1 MLTSLSSC
9 GKFLERPVKWRKFM
23 KNRKKGSGSIYLVN
37 GIYKLRY
44 MVKGQRKQV
53 SLETRNKKEAQ
64 RKAEKI
70 LSPAVVDAKTKAEV
84 VLHIAEAKKI
94 ISKNRVEISS
104 MWDTYLASST
114 RPDSGPGTLK
124 NYELQVKRFIK
135 WTESNK
141 HEISNIED
149 INRDIA
155 IEYATFLSNSKLS
168 PETFNQHIKT
178 LRLVFRILLANHDE
192 PKPSVAFDHVKLKLR
207 DTVNRKAFT
216 EEEVLKLLKS
226 FDDEDFSL
234 PHKDELKIL
243 FYIGAWTGLRLS
255 DVISIKWQNFDMC
268 NRLISITPGKT
279 ARRARN
285 LQIPIHP
292 MLYDLLNGIEKNDQQ
307 LLVPKL
313 SELYFNKG
321 TKKRVLALI
330 KKIFEHIDLKTT
342 EHRTN
347 RKMSAIIYGFHSFR
361 HSFASFAA
369 RSGIPIGVLAD
380 ILGDN
385 ITTLQKYYIH
395 IDNAAKFKAIS
406 SMPVLQISNERPINI
421 LKYDIIKRIE
431 SISDQTTLE
440 AILSILQTKG

>member
-1 MLTSLSSC
+1 
-9 GKFLERPVKWRKFM
+9 M

-94 ISKNRVEISS
+94 ISKNRVEISN
-104 MWDTYLASST
+104 MWDKYLASST
-114 RPDSGPGTLK
+114 RPDSGPGTLQ

-135 WTESNK
+135 WSESNK
-141 HEISNIED
+141 HETSNIED

-178 LRLVFRILLANHDE
+178 LRLVFRTLLADQDN
-192 PKPSVAFDHVKLKLR
+192 PKPSVAFDHVKLKPR
-207 DTVNRKAFT
+207 DTINRKAFT

-226 FDDEDFSL
+226 FDDEDLSVT
-234 PHKDELKIL
+234 HKDELKIL

-255 DVISIKWQNFDMC
+255 DVISIKWQNFDMS
-268 NRLISITPGKT
+268 NRLISVTPRKT
-279 ARRARN
+279 ARLARN
-285 LQIPIHP
+285 LLIPIHP
-292 MLYDLLNGIEKNDQQ
+292 MLYDLLNDIEKTDQQ
-307 LLVPKL
+307 LVMPKL
-313 SELYFNKG
+313 SELYFNKV
-321 TKKRVLALI
+321 TKKRVLTSI
-330 KKIFEHIDLKTT
+330 KKIFEHINLKTT
-342 EHRTN
+342 EPRTT
-347 RKMSAIIYGFHSFR
+347 RKVSAIIYGFHSFR

-369 RSGIPIGVLAD
+369 KSGIPIGVLAD

-406 SMPVLQISNERPINI
+406 SMPVLQIPDDSTVNI
-421 LKYDIIKRIE
+421 LKNDIIKSIE
-431 SISDQTTLE
+431 SVSDTTTLKT
-440 AILSILQTKG
+440 ILSILQTKE